1 MRTTSSPRVTKL
13 YTTVIGWNDPEKAL
27 NLIKEGSDPNDP
39 PFLLSRAIQL
49 KKWKCAKVLIF
60 NGANVNAYVF
70 LSIRIHTHISSI
82 KSTFNLHICINI
94 VALYI

>member
-1 MRTTSSPRVTKL
+1 MKPSSRVTKL

-49 KKWKCAKVLIF
+49 KKWKCAKVLIQ
-60 NGANVNAYVF
+60 NGANVNAYVIF
-70 LSIRIHTHISSI
+70 ERE
-82 KSTFNLHICINI
+82 
-94 VALYI
+94 A